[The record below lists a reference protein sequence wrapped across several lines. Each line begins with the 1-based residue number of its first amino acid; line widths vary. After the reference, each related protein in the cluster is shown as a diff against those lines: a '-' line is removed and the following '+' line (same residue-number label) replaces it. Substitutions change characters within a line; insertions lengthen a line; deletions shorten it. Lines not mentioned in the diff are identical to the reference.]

1 MCIGYL
7 LERESISDKSSP
19 FRECI
24 DQWNTENIEEMIS
37 FFWSQREYL
46 LDKEGSSDQANQLEL
61 ASKQEA
67 RILDFWRV
75 VHGLLCTKVGY
86 SEGEQKV
93 ASDLT
98 RLSCYLDALDAETL
112 NWLTF
117 SAKYV
122 DKNFNSSFF
131 IEYLLRLCDPNPH
144 EVGSVYI
151 EMLNS
156 TTPMYDQKH
165 IRSIVTK
172 LYERG
177 ETAAANRICNIY
189 GSRGIEFLRDIY
201 ELYNR

>member
-1 MCIGYL
+1 MD
-7 LERESISDKSSP
+7 R
-19 FRECI
+19 
-24 DQWNTENIEEMIS
+24 WNTENIKEMIS
-37 FFWSQREYL
+37 FFWSQREHL
-46 LDKEGSSDQANQLEL
+46 LDKEAGSGQATQLEL
-61 ASKQEA
+61 ASKQKA

-75 VHGLLCTKVGY
+75 LYGLLRTKVEY
-86 SEGEQKV
+86 TEGEQKV

-98 RLSCYLDALDAETL
+98 RLSCYLDALDAEAL
-112 NWLTF
+112 DWLTF

-131 IEYLLRLCDPNPH
+131 IEYLLRLCDPSPPQ
-144 EVGSVYI
+144 VGIVYI
-151 EMLNS
+151 EMLNG
-156 TTPMYDQKH
+156 TTPIYDQKH

-201 ELYNR
+201 EHYNS